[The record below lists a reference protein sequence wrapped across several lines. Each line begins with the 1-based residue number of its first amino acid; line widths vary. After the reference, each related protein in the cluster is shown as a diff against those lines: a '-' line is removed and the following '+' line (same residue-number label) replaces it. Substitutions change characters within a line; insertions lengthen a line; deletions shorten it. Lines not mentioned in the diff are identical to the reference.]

1 MKIGTTTIPLAGWV
15 VDASRPEE
23 FRKRRL
29 EAIRRIVKGYGLSS
43 VELSLDLGIIFP
55 QVFDESFYKSVAV
68 LQKELGFAC
77 TVHLPFTWIDC
88 SSLNETIR
96 LSSLECVRRAVELS
110 EPVYV
115 DAYILHLWGDT
126 TVQMTTVFKESVQ
139 REMVLEAV
147 LTQADRSLSEITK
160 FINPI
165 NLCVET
171 LEAPSFDL
179 IMPVIQ
185 KHGTSICLDVGHLA
199 YQPGGELSFL
209 DRHQERIRDIHLHD
223 YLVESIGNFTR
234 TIDHLPLGKGQL
246 DYRAFMQKLEEIQ
259 YNEVLILE
267 NNTQFDLE
275 QSIARIADFL

>member
-15 VDASRPEE
+15 VDVSRPEE

-43 VELSLDLGIIFP
+43 VELSLDFGIIFP

-68 LQKELGFAC
+68 LQKEFGITC
-77 TVHLPFTWIDC
+77 TVHLPFMWIDC

-96 LSSLECVRRAVELS
+96 QSSLECVRRAVDLS
-110 EPVYV
+110 EPLYV
-115 DAYILHLWGDT
+115 DAYVLHLWGNT
-126 TVQMTTVFKESVQ
+126 TIQITTALKESVQ

-171 LEAPSFDL
+171 LEAPPFDL
-179 IMPVIQ
+179 FAPVIE
-185 KHGTSICLDVGHLA
+185 KHGTSICLDVGHIA
-199 YQPGGELSFL
+199 YQLGGELSFL
-209 DRHQERIRDIHLHD
+209 DRYQERIREIHLHD
-223 YLVESIGNFTR
+223 YLVESVGGFTR
-234 TIDHLPLGKGQL
+234 TIDHLALGKGQL

-267 NNTQFDLE
+267 NNTQYDLE